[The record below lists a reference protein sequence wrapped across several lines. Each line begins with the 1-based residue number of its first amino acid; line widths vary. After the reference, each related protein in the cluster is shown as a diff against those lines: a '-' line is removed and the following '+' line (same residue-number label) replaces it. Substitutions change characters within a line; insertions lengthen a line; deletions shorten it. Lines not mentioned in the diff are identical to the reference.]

1 MEVNYPVDVVVAA
14 AKKKKKNFVMGSDE
28 VFGRDNSSSNIYSHN
43 IRVSTVAVKE
53 IVEVEESILVS
64 PRVADAASTQQCS
77 SLFAQKGW
85 SFAFFL

>member
-28 VFGRDNSSSNIYSHN
+28 MFGRDNSNSNSNNNNNN

-53 IVEVEESILVS
+53 VEVEESILVS
-64 PRVADAASTQQCS
+64 PRVADAASIQQCS
-77 SLFAQKGW
+77 SLFAQKG
-85 SFAFFL
+85 